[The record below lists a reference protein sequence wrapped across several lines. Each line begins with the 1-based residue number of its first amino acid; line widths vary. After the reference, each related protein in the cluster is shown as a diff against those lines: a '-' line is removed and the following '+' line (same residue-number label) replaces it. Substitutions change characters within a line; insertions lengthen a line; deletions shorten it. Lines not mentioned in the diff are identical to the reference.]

1 MPSAVREVRS
11 THSILFTLQEESTN
25 GGVKI
30 STKIL
35 EKSLPS
41 FLYISSYLITK
52 LN

>member
-35 EKSLPS
+35 ENPPPS
-41 FLYISSYLITK
+41 STFPPTY
-52 LN
+52 